1 MEDPGN
7 GAQRGYP
14 VLINRVDVLKALAHY
29 QPFVGDQDIWL
40 SRQAQSVLLH
50 KSPVQNPHRLLISS
64 KSYN

>member
-29 QPFVGDQDIWL
+29 QPFVGRVFPTNSLRDVHNL
-40 SRQAQSVLLH
+40 HRGSRHLVEQASA
-50 KSPVQNPHRLLISS
+50 KCFAS
-64 KSYN
+64 